1 MLFIGLTGGIASG
14 KSTVARR
21 LAEHGAVVIDA
32 DALSREALEPNSP
45 LLKDVRATFGDD
57 VFDGDVINRR
67 ALGDRVFSDA
77 TARETLEAMV
87 HPYVRQRFDALMQ
100 KAVEENPDV
109 VIVYDVPLLL
119 ERANEHPYDLIVT
132 TVAGE
137 KVQKQR
143 LIEQRGFSP
152 ESAQLRID
160 AQASDVDR
168 IERADVTIDTSGS
181 LSTTMAEVDAFWA
194 QAVAP
199 RLRA

>member
-199 RLRA
+199 RLRT